1 MLPVALRAG
10 IRPHA
15 SSVSVIHR
23 RVLPSE
29 IDTNLHMNQAVYAE
43 VFELGRVD
51 WMVGTGAWM
60 HWRAAGANPMV
71 AQQTIT
77 YRRELKPFQPYRI
90 ETRAVGTDGR
100 MVRMQGVLAV
110 GDRVH
115 ALGEQRLMLVGK
127 DGVLPAAEVEA
138 LLQDRVVEPLQID
151 DWTLVSR

>member
-10 IRPHA
+10 VRPNR
-15 SSVSVIHR
+15 SRVSVIHR
-23 RVLPSE
+23 RVTLSE

-77 YRRELKPFQPYRI
+77 YRRELKPLQRYRI

-110 GDRVH
+110 GGRVH
-115 ALGEQRLMLVGK
+115 ALGEQRLLLVGQG
-127 DGVLPAAEVEA
+127 GVLGADEVTELVHERIVPALE
-138 LLQDRVVEPLQID
+138 ID
-151 DWTLVSR
+151 DWRLPRV